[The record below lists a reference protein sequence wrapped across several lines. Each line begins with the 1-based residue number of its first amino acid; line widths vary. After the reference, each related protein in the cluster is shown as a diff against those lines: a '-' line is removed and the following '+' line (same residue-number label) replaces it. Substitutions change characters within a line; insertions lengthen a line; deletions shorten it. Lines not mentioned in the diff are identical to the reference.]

1 MVQLLL
7 GVMFIL
13 FFFPKLK
20 TPARLTSVLEARLL
34 TSFTY
39 NVGDIGFTDVE
50 LTSLSFD
57 VCNDLAV
64 LVHGQY
70 RLACPKPDQ
79 TSIKTDITK
88 LSKLLNHS
96 TFVNSSSVE
105 FATCLRVR
113 IAFSSEYYLPN
124 LNGEIDILYS
134 NKTRT
139 LNSGFSEFLYNCD
152 FPTITNFV
160 V

>member
-1 MVQLLL
+1 MLCL
-7 GVMFIL
+7 F

-50 LTSLSFD
+50 LTSHSFD

-64 LVHGQY
+64 VLVHGHY

-79 TSIKTDITK
+79 TSIKQT
-88 LSKLLNHS
+88 
-96 TFVNSSSVE
+96 
-105 FATCLRVR
+105 LRN
-113 IAFSSEYYLPN
+113 YPN
-124 LNGEIDILYS
+124 Y
-134 NKTRT
+134 
-139 LNSGFSEFLYNCD
+139 
-152 FPTITNFV
+152 
-160 V
+160 